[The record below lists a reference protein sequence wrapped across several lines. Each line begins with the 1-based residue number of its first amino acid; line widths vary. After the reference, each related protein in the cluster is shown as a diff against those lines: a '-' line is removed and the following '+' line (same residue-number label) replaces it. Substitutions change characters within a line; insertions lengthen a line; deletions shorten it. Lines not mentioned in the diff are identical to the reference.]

1 VSKRLYVYAIVDAPI
16 ALDALTPAPALSL
29 VAGRGCWSVVTWIDR
44 VPQATAEALA
54 AQDAIVRTLA
64 ARAAALLPLR
74 FGTSYENETAF
85 HMRLAEIDADRLRAA
100 LARVRGCEQ
109 MTLRAFRSSVTAASP
124 VAAPDAD
131 AKPGT
136 AYLTQRAAALK
147 AAPVCLQPLR
157 QQLASLVREEIV
169 EASPHA
175 PLIETAF
182 HLVARGDV
190 ARYQTIASAWTPP
203 ADIILR
209 VSGPSP
215 AYAFTK
221 DAVS

>member
-1 VSKRLYVYAIVDAPI
+1 VSKRLYVYAIIDAPI
-16 ALDALTPAPALSL
+16 PVDDLTPAVSL
-29 VAGRGCWSVVTWIDR
+29 VTGPACWSVVTWVDR
-44 VPQATAEALA
+44 VPQPTAEALA
-54 AQDAIVRTLA
+54 AQDALVRALT

-100 LARVRGCEQ
+100 LARVRGCAQ
-109 MTLRAFRSSVTAASP
+109 MTLRAFRSSASASAASP
-124 VAAPDAD
+124 VAAPDSA

-136 AYLTQRAAALK
+136 AYLTQRAAVLK
-147 AAPVCLQPLR
+147 AAPECLQPLR

-169 EASPHA
+169 EASHHA

-182 HLVARGDV
+182 HLIARGD
-190 ARYQTIASAWTPP
+190 ADRYDAIASAWTPP
-203 ADIILR
+203 ADIIIR